1 MEEKK
6 KPEELEN
13 LELDNIQIIENVEV
27 EGSEVE
33 EEKEEVVQEEKLPIE
48 GIEGEEGIA
57 PLEIEPEEDKEEDKE
72 ESREEETAEKEEEKL
87 EVQPEI
93 EGDFKAELEPE
104 KVEEKEE
111 TTPFLLEEEEKENKE
126 NTSQTPQKTQQEVK
140 KEEEKGKET
149 PWREFFSRYR
159 RVLLPTLGLTGL
171 VLFGVVAGEV
181 YLKFRENPE
190 ETSQPYQPQKRPAFV
205 QNRTPQPA
213 KPVRPQAQ
221 QPARVPQQKVSP
233 ITTQQKVP
241 QNRPI
246 SKEAEKLALSS
257 LKPQVSQT
265 PVQKKAQRKL
275 KLQKQVEQK
284 GKGQKEAKVQTPVSL
299 VVGLD
304 ENLALLKKDLELT
317 KLKVKKKEAEL
328 KLLELKSKE
337 RELKGELSPPS
348 MPNSSGSGRIPPEVQ
363 SELENLKVEVGEL
376 KRLVRDRRE
385 RVKPQVQRAS
395 VQFPKMKVVAVS
407 CSSAKCIGLLKIGDQ
422 LLQVE
427 EGQRIGKLEILE
439 ISPSG
444 IMVSFMGAA
453 KLIPLLPNQ

>member
-13 LELDNIQIIENVEV
+13 LELDNIQIIEDVEV
-27 EGSEVE
+27 EDSEVE
-33 EEKEEVVQEEKLPIE
+33 EEKEEAVQEEKVPIE
-48 GIEGEEGIA
+48 GIEGEKEIA
-57 PLEIEPEEDKEEDKE
+57 PLEIEPEEDKEEN
-72 ESREEETAEKEEEKL
+72 REEETAEKEEEKL
-87 EVQPEI
+87 EVQSEI
-93 EGDFKAELEPE
+93 EGIFNAELEPEPE

-111 TTPFLLEEEEKENKE
+111 TTPFLLEEEEKEN
-126 NTSQTPQKTQQEVK
+126 TSQTPQKTQQEVK
-140 KEEEKGKET
+140 KEEKT
-149 PWREFFSRYR
+149 PWRESFRKYR

-171 VLFGVVAGEV
+171 VLFGTVAGGI

-257 LKPQVSQT
+257 LKPQVPQT
-265 PVQKKAQRKL
+265 PVQKKVQQKPE
-275 KLQKQVEQK
+275 LQKQVEQK
-284 GKGQKEAKVQTPVSL
+284 KKEQKEAKVQTPVSL

-348 MPNSSGSGRIPPEVQ
+348 MPSSGRIPPEVQ

-407 CSSAKCIGLLKIGDQ
+407 CSSARCIGLLKIGDQ